1 MTTHEANENA
11 VIQTPAVHILQ
22 VNGEPNAEPTKR
34 TRRSLGRGEPPD
46 RRPEVIEGEE
56 FGKAFVRVE
65 VFGRITEQELTKE
78 HRFMTLDAEDWP
90 RVRELTP
97 WWSITTD
104 GDRFFSI
111 ARGKTDL
118 AGFAKQS
125 DDSRPNLLL
134 SRFIMG
140 AVTGQIVRT
149 PPGNPLDLRK
159 ANLELVEDKTAWRA
173 SRAVQKQFKDHLDS
187 NGV

>member
-1 MTTHEANENA
+1 MANSL
-11 VIQTPAVHILQ
+11 PAVGALQ
-22 VNGEPNAEPTKR
+22 VDGEPNAEPKKG

-46 RRPEVIEGEE
+46 KRPKVIKGEE

-65 VFGRITEQELTKE
+65 VFGRIAEQELTKE
-78 HRFMTLDAEDWP
+78 QRFMTLDAEDWP
-90 RVRELTP
+90 RVSARQE
-97 WWSITTD
+97 WWALVEN
-104 GDRFFSI
+104 GGYRSI
-111 ARGKTDL
+111 ASGKSKL
-118 AGFAKQS
+118 AVLAKQS
-125 DDSRPNLLL
+125 EDSHPNLTL

-140 AVTGQIVRT
+140 ATPRQIVRT